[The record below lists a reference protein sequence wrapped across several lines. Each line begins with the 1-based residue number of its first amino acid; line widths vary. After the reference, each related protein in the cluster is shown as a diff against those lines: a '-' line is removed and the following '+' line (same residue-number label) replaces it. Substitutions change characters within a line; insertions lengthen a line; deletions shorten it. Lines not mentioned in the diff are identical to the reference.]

1 MVDETTATVTAQA
14 AQAAQNAQATAP
26 LADIVVGVD
35 GSDESFAALK
45 WAMREASLTGQSIN
59 AVFGWTHSWD
69 TNSDEPD
76 SEESW
81 AHVRHEIAQQLRSWV
96 EQASDGIDFDPEHLK
111 MTSVRASGTSALLQ
125 IGKDAQQIVVGRRSL
140 GRVARWFMG
149 SLSASLAETAQV
161 PVTVVRIA
169 GSEDESVTD
178 EIANSLTP
186 SNVTVHYTQAGA
198 SPAKPAQRPVVVGV
212 DGSETSMRALDFA
225 VQHARIHGLPLHVM
239 FCWQLRDLGAVP
251 GYETTVPSTEEGQR
265 FAEKVLNEQVAK
277 AGIPDDV
284 EVVANAFHIPASKG
298 LIAASRYASH
308 VVVGSRG
315 LTGMDA
321 HFLGSVSRQIVNFA
335 ECPITVVH

>member
-1 MVDETTATVTAQA
+1 MVDETTATAT
-14 AQAAQNAQATAP
+14 NATTP

-76 SEESW
+76 SDESW
-81 AHVRHEIAQQLRSWV
+81 AHVRHEIADELRSWV
-96 EQASDGIDFDPEHLK
+96 EQASDGIDFDPERLK

-169 GSEDESVTD
+169 GSEDETVAD

-186 SNVTVHYTQAGA
+186 SNVTVHYTQGA

-212 DGSETSMRALDFA
+212 DGSSTSLRALDFA
-225 VQHARIHGLPLHVM
+225 
-239 FCWQLRDLGAVP
+239 
-251 GYETTVPSTEEGQR
+251 
-265 FAEKVLNEQVAK
+265 
-277 AGIPDDV
+277 
-284 EVVANAFHIPASKG
+284 
-298 LIAASRYASH
+298 
-308 VVVGSRG
+308 GS
-315 LTGMDA
+315 
-321 HFLGSVSRQIVNFA
+321 
-335 ECPITVVH
+335 

>member
-1 MVDETTATVTAQA
+1 MVDETTATAT
-14 AQAAQNAQATAP
+14 NATTP

-76 SEESW
+76 SDESW
-81 AHVRHEIAQQLRSWV
+81 ARVRHEIADELRSWV
-96 EQASDGIDFDPEHLK
+96 EQASDGIDFDPERLK

-169 GSEDESVTD
+169 GSEDETVAD

-186 SNVTVHYTQAGA
+186 SNVTVHYTQSGA

-212 DGSETSMRALDFA
+212 DGSSTSLRALDFA
-225 VQHARIHGLPLHVM
+225 VRHARVHELPLHVM

-251 GYETTVPSTEEGQR
+251 GHETTVPSTEEGQA
-265 FAEKVLNEQVAK
+265 FAEQVLNELIEK
-277 AGIPDDV
+277 AGIPGDV
-284 EVVANAFHIPASKG
+284 DVVTNAFHIPASKG

-321 HFLGSVSRQIVNFA
+321 HFLGSVSRQIINFA